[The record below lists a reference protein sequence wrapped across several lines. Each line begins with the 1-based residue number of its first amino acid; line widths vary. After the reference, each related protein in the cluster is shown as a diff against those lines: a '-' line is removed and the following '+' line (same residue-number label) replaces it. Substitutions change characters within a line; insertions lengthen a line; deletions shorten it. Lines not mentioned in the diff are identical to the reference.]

1 MGRETSVVPP
11 FPEELGNV
19 IWRII
24 GNDESPLQE
33 ETTSRLIERTIR
45 KYAKRVPLAK
55 QDQAIGAVH
64 SWFEFHEE
72 KGWLKEDMR
81 DTVAHQIVNGV
92 MDALSSQAGIG
103 NHETAF
109 CAIGS
114 IEPDAALRIIGC
126 SFSDEELDEFVG
138 YAFKTLGNLC
148 DKDAVLNPDVH
159 IRLGGA
165 RTRVS
170 LKDKQGETKLETL
183 RRLRDHDWWLHSGV
197 ANIVEL
203 LVKLKPHHFYT
214 LIEEIDNPIIHLRAA
229 RCLIA
234 HYAPSDQHT
243 PLRWLTNSASD
254 DLLALGV
261 IHILEEINRLDSDLS
276 LNTGQER
283 EQDDLELTAFRLLSS
298 MVEQVS
304 KLEPIRRARWIGE
317 LLSKGTSMLNS
328 HGRTEKPRRVEQ
340 LEESCG
346 RQITALVRQ
355 SWSEELLDEFRAG
368 MCLTPLAPRTLPMA
382 QVALDVRE
390 TDPERSAEIARLILN
405 AFVQQVAETL
415 DRNSTFSYDLRYWT
429 FCDWVNG
436 LGIALA
442 LSDEELDLTDWV
454 SEGCRALPL
463 SAWDAEENFQRFL
476 TAEKVAQFRFL
487 VALYAVQT
495 QRNIGYGMAPATALA
510 LAEDLWAHCQFVRSY
525 LQQLEG
531 SDIPEYAARIA
542 VLLGEPSDAWVLGQA
557 SHPGVGPR
565 TLWALIDQRVSNV
578 AQKGGLRGDRQP
590 TVEAELRRIASSRF
604 GNVRGMNPTELRYLG
619 ELWLLLDAADEASK
633 TAMAIVSLP
642 QPKLDRA
649 QRIIALKLLAFAAS
663 KGVLEAEAEREIP
676 SLYSSLWNSYTPIE
690 EQNERQQIDN
700 MLKR

>member
-1 MGRETSVVPP
+1 MGRDTSAALPL
-11 FPEELGNV
+11 PEELGNV

-24 GNDESPLQE
+24 GNDESPLKE

-45 KYAKRVPLAK
+45 KYAKHVPLAK
-55 QDQAIGAVH
+55 QDQAIATVH

-72 KGWLKEDMR
+72 KGWLKEAMR
-81 DTVAHQIVNGV
+81 DTVAQQIVSGV

-114 IEPDAALRIIGC
+114 IEPDVALRIIGW
-126 SFSDEELDEFVG
+126 SLSNEELDEFVG
-138 YAFKTLGNLC
+138 YAFKTLGSLC
-148 DKDAVLNPDVH
+148 DKDAVLNPDLH
-159 IRLGGA
+159 IRLDGA

-170 LKDKQGETKLETL
+170 LKDNQRETELETL
-183 RRLRDHDWWLHSGV
+183 WRLRDHDWWLHSSV

-203 LVKLKPHHFYT
+203 LVKLKPDHFYT

-243 PLRWLTNSASD
+243 PLRWLTSSPSD
-254 DLLALGV
+254 DLIALGV
-261 IHILEEINRLDSDLS
+261 VHILEDINRLDSDLR
-276 LNTGQER
+276 LNTGRER
-283 EQDDLELTAFRLLSS
+283 EQDDLEVTAYRLLSS
-298 MVEQVS
+298 MVEQVG
-304 KLEPIRRARWIGE
+304 KLEPTPRARWIGE
-317 LLSKGTSMLNS
+317 LLSNGTTMLNS

-340 LEESCG
+340 LEESCV
-346 RQITALVRQ
+346 RQIKDLVRQ

-368 MCLTPLAPRTLPMA
+368 MCLAPLVPRTLPLA

-390 TDPERSAEIARLILN
+390 TDPERSAEIARLILD
-405 AFVQQVAETL
+405 AFEQQVTETL
-415 DRNSTFSYDLRYWT
+415 DRNGTFSYDMRYWT
-429 FCDWVNG
+429 YCDWVNG

-487 VALYAVQT
+487 VALYAIQM
-495 QRNIGYGMAPATALA
+495 QRDIGYGMAPATALV
-510 LAEDLWAHCQFVRSY
+510 LAENLWAHCQFVRSY

-542 VLLGEPSDAWVLGQA
+542 VLLGEPSDDWVLGQA

-565 TLWALIDQRVSNV
+565 TLWALIDQEVSNV
-578 AQKGGLRGDRQP
+578 AQKSGLRGDRQLP
-590 TVEAELRRIASSRF
+590 VDAELLRIASSRF
-604 GNVRGMNPTELRYLG
+604 GDLRGMNPTELRYLG

-642 QPKLDRA
+642 QPKLDRVH
-649 QRIIALKLLAFAAS
+649 RIIALKLLAFAAS
-663 KGVLEAEAEREIP
+663 EGRLEAEAEREIP

-690 EQNERQQIDN
+690 EQAERQQIDS